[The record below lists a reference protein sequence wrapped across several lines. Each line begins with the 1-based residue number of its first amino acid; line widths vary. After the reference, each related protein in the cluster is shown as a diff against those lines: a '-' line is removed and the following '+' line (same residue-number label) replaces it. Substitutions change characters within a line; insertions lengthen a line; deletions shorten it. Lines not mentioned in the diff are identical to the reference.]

1 MDVTLDNAIAL
12 IEAKR
17 KAEAERHIKTFEE
30 DTEME
35 VLNGRFGPYI
45 AYKGKNYKIPKNMA
59 DKAKELTYDECKAI
73 IAAEADKPARPSRR
87 RRKA

>member
-1 MDVTLDNAIAL
+1 
-12 IEAKR
+12 
-17 KAEAERHIKTFEE
+17 
-30 DTEME
+30 
-35 VLNGRFGPYI
+35 
-45 AYKGKNYKIPKNMA
+45 MA